1 MMPEVIINN
10 QESKSLNLSNF
21 VSINGISFFT
31 YNPVNFKASR
41 IYRSTFSR
49 PQKVENL
56 HSLIYDEFKI
66 HNIFNMRINKVVCC
80 YENNLASFV
89 PKSLFEEESLSE
101 YLNKNIDLK
110 ENDLSYYVLMIA
122 SEFKIDSNTIPL
134 YIIGEI
140 VYQDN
145 YYNELYKFVRSI
157 NFLRPLT
164 RLNFESKPMNIH
176 KDFCL
181 INAIECV

>member
-1 MMPEVIINN
+1 
-10 QESKSLNLSNF
+10 
-21 VSINGISFFT
+21 
-31 YNPVNFKASR
+31 
-41 IYRSTFSR
+41 
-49 PQKVENL
+49 
-56 HSLIYDEFKI
+56 
-66 HNIFNMRINKVVCC
+66 
-80 YENNLASFV
+80 
-89 PKSLFEEESLSE
+89 
-101 YLNKNIDLK
+101 
-110 ENDLSYYVLMIA
+110 MIA

-140 VYQDN
+140 VYKDN

-164 RLNFESKPMNIH
+164 RLHFESKPMNIH